1 MPSFTQ
7 IPVINIRK
15 TFAVSR
21 LSPKS
26 HLKLINPKVQLD
38 YSSLL
43 AYTLLMFLEQK
54 PLNGIRII
62 LVALSI
68 APLVAGC
75 TNLESDISLG
85 NTATGAVTTPV
96 VSTVPTDANKPQFI
110 ANAADTYDAP
120 DFTWREQDYSA
131 LDFETE
137 LQVTQAEKAKATQAL
152 ENQLRAETQAVAAIK
167 ASLIETRRNHN
178 AWYRL
183 QKGMQLNAVD
193 NSRVRVQLKWF
204 LDHPGYLQRV
214 MERARP
220 ILPFVLD
227 ELERRNLPSELA
239 LLPIVES
246 AYQAFAYSHGRASGM
261 WQIIPST
268 GRFLGLKQNWWYD
281 GRRDI
286 IESTHAAISYL
297 DSLAQQFDGDWELAL
312 AAYNAGPGKIRNAV
326 RYNKK
331 RKRKTD
337 FWHLTKIRNE
347 TRAYVPKLFALRE
360 LFANPE
366 KYELDLIPVNN
377 QVSYKVVELDGQ
389 IDLALAAELAGIT
402 VNQLYQLNPAFNRWA
417 TAPNGPHRLLLP
429 REKAEQFKLAVAKV
443 PPSERINW
451 VRHKI
456 RNGETLSHISKKYR
470 TTVGLIKKVN
480 NVRGNQIRAGKYL
493 MVPTATKSL
502 NTYTLSENSRKAAI
516 QNTNRSGTKRVH
528 IVRRGQSLWS
538 ISRNYNVTTRALAK
552 WNGIAPIDT
561 LSVGQ
566 KLVVWTRASLSQT
579 VSINQTR
586 PSNALHTLR
595 YTVRKGDSLYL
606 IANRFNIRVADIK
619 RWNRVGKYLHPGQKL
634 KLYVDILS
642 QSS

>member
-1 MPSFTQ
+1 
-7 IPVINIRK
+7 
-15 TFAVSR
+15 
-21 LSPKS
+21 
-26 HLKLINPKVQLD
+26 
-38 YSSLL
+38 
-43 AYTLLMFLEQK
+43 MFIEQK
-54 PLNGIRII
+54 PLNGVRII
-62 LVALSI
+62 LVALLI
-68 APLVAGC
+68 ALLVAAC
-75 TNLESDISLG
+75 TNLGHDTSLDSTQAVS
-85 NTATGAVTTPV
+85 TATAV
-96 VSTVPTDANKPQFI
+96 VSTDIAGTQNPQNV
-110 ANAADTYDAP
+110 APESDSHDAADIASP
-120 DFTWREQDYSA
+120 EPDYSA
-131 LDFETE
+131 LDFEAE
-137 LQVTQAEKAKATQAL
+137 LQVTQAEKTVATQATL
-152 ENQLRAETQAVAAIK
+152 EQAKENQLHAETQAVAAIK
-167 ASLIETRRNHN
+167 ASLLETSRNHN

-183 QKGMQLNAVD
+183 QQGMQLNAVD
-193 NSRVRVQLKWF
+193 NKRVRVQLKWF

-286 IESTHAAISYL
+286 IESTHAAITYL

-312 AAYNAGPGKIRNAV
+312 AAYNAGPGKIRSAV

-366 KYELDLIPVNN
+366 KYELDLVPVNN
-377 QVSYKVVELDGQ
+377 QVSYEIVELDGQ
-389 IDLALAAELAGIT
+389 IDLALAADLAGIT

-429 REKAEQFKLAVAKV
+429 REKAEQFKLAVAKI

-456 RNGETLSHISKKYR
+456 RNGETLSHISRKYR

-480 NVRGNQIRAGKYL
+480 NIRGNRIRAGKYL
-493 MVPTATKSL
+493 MVPTATRSL

-516 QNTNRSGTKRVH
+516 QNTNRSGTKRIH
-528 IVRRGQSLWS
+528 IVRPGQSLWS

-566 KLVVWTRASLSQT
+566 KLVVWTKPGLSQT
-579 VSINQTR
+579 VSISQTR

-619 RWNRVGKYLHPGQKL
+619 RWNQVGKYLHPGQKL
-634 KLYVDILS
+634 KLYVDITS
-642 QSS
+642 QSG